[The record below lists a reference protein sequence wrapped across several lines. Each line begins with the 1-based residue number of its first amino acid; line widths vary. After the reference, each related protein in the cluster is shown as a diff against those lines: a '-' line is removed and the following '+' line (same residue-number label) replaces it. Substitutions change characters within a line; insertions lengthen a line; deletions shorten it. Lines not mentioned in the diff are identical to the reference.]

1 MPSITNDGISVA
13 SQVARQLKTQD
24 LKDEE
29 NISKL

>member
-13 SQVARQLKTQD
+13 SQVVRQLKTQD